1 MKMVFDY
8 YLGLVIGFILGIV
21 NTYVFINRYKRGNEE
36 IKNAAQLAL
45 QLKNQEIAE
54 LQDRLDR
61 ALDYIA
67 KLKERIGYDGRDVDE
82 WDN

>member
-1 MKMVFDY
+1 MVFDY

>member
-1 MKMVFDY
+1 MVFDY
-8 YLGLVIGFILGIV
+8 YLGLVIGFILGVV

-36 IKNAAQLAL
+36 IKNASQLAL

-67 KLKERIGYDGRDVDE
+67 KLKERAGYDGRDIDE

>member
-1 MKMVFDY
+1 MVFDY
-8 YLGLVIGFILGIV
+8 YLGLVIGFILGVV
-21 NTYVFINRYKRGNEE
+21 NTYVFVNRYKRGNEE
-36 IKNAAQLAL
+36 IKKAAQLAL

-67 KLKERIGYDGRDVDE
+67 KLKERTGYDGRDVDE